1 MAKQQRHDW
10 TRIKLAFIKSTL
22 TVEEFGEKHGI
33 PLGTLKR
40 KVTKDGWL
48 GERSAANEKLIR
60 KSLERTADKK
70 AETLSEFDD
79 DCVKIAK
86 RINSTL
92 VQMLGGVE
100 NPQGL
105 KAIASTLKDT
115 QAVTRLAL
123 GASTENKA
131 IENGFDRDEWI
142 RKLSEIDNGL

>member
-1 MAKQQRHDW
+1 MAKQQRYDW
-10 TRIKLAFIKSTL
+10 TKIKLDFIKSTL

-40 KVTKDGWL
+40 NVTKGGWID
-48 GERSAANEKLIR
+48 ERSATNEKVIR
-60 KSLERTADKK
+60 KSLERNADKK
-70 AETLSEFDD
+70 AERLSEFDD
-79 DCVKIAK
+79 ECVKIAQ

-92 VQMLGGVE
+92 VQMLSGVE

-105 KAIASTLKDT
+105 KAIAGTLKDT

-142 RKLSEIDNGL
+142 RKLSEIDNNL